1 VGARIAIAVALF
13 LILAGV
19 AWWLERRRRAQ
30 PPPRDVTATPG
41 QLDRNDFARPAAD
54 WLVVLFTSTTCD
66 SCQGLYDKARPLE
79 SDDVAVTE
87 VEFSANNA
95 LHERYRVNAAPMTL
109 IADHDGVVHGS
120 FLGTF
125 SATDLWNKVAE
136 LRAHEGG

>member
-30 PPPRDVTATPG
+30 PPPRDVTATPV
-41 QLDRNDFARPAAD
+41 QLDRNDFLRPDAD
-54 WLVVLFTSTTCD
+54 WLVVLFTSTTCI

-87 VEFSANNA
+87 VEFSANKA
-95 LHERYRVNAAPMTL
+95 LHERYQVNAAPMTL
-109 IADHDGVVHGS
+109 IADRAGVVRMS
-120 FLGTF
+120 FVGAFT
-125 SATDLWNKVAE
+125 ATDLWNAVAE
-136 LRAHEGG
+136 LRTG